1 MQEKY
6 NLVKNKKNNEGY
18 IAYCK
23 NFGSPSFDGTPRVQ
37 EVLSSS
43 YDYNWIMIVEKVK
56 VHSCG
61 KELMRLITLDNNLET
76 NKKREF
82 NPTHMI
88 HTTLEGAIKE
98 AETVYSQAQQKFIL
112 DYKEKIDY
120 CLKGFDNKPQ
130 NSFTSEY
137 SKELLERK
145 SNIESGLNKLV
156 VYRYSDLEKSLNI
169 D

>member
-43 YDYNWIMIVEKVK
+43 YDYNWIMIIEKVV

-61 KELMRLITLDNNLET
+61 KEIMRLITLDNDLET

-82 NPTHMI
+82 SPTQMS
-88 HTTLEGAIKE
+88 HTTLEDAIKE
-98 AETVYSQAQQKFIL
+98 AETVYNQAQQKFIL
-112 DYKEKIDY
+112 DYKEKINK
-120 CLKGFDNKPQ
+120 CLNGFENESK
-130 NSFTSEY
+130 NSFVVEY